1 MLDFAQENATELVSG
16 FQEIVSKET
25 PPPAPKKTN
34 TTKVRKQTEFL
45 LPEQIKSNRK
55 RKIRNVQFPPGALD
69 ETEFLKNVQVAEIVF
84 MHVLTAY
91 YFQFLKKT

>member
-34 TTKVRKQTEFL
+34 TK
-45 LPEQIKSNRK
+45 KS
-55 RKIRNVQFPPGALD
+55 
-69 ETEFLKNVQVAEIVF
+69 
-84 MHVLTAY
+84 
-91 YFQFLKKT
+91 